1 MRRLFQHEFIMTRLM
16 SMVRLQTSSPDKD
29 NENEN
34 SNLKAQ
40 ITIMKKIHSDRNTL
54 RHGGLTT
61 LLNKHAIGL
70 PQPTNAKKQNKTRT
84 LKETTKFQGEK
95 ATSPSIIHTPEE
107 TTGRQPWNHWMESL
121 NGSTSPRKTTRSS
134 MDFTSQLSHL
144 TAPHWAWKDGYGE
157 YGRGMDM
164 GMYEWTLFWY
174 LWQDLGFHLH
184 YPTLTPCTDSAES
197 SNLSS
202 NFASM
207 DIINV
212 RVTVDICLG
221 GWINLFCIHWKV
233 PQYFPVLCI

>member
-1 MRRLFQHEFIMTRLM
+1 MHQMRCLSHLISFLMQMRRLFQHEFIMTRLM

-107 TTGRQPWNHWMESL
+107 TTGRQTDGHGIIEWKHVTSKDNPIQHGLDFTTVASHGATLGLEGWIWRIWRIWEGDGHGKYGKCTNEVCFDIFGRIWDFICIIQHLHLAPTPLSLQISARTLLPWTS
-121 NGSTSPRKTTRSS
+121 STS
-134 MDFTSQLSHL
+134 
-144 TAPHWAWKDGYGE
+144 
-157 YGRGMDM
+157 
-164 GMYEWTLFWY
+164 
-174 LWQDLGFHLH
+174 
-184 YPTLTPCTDSAES
+184 
-197 SNLSS
+197 
-202 NFASM
+202 
-207 DIINV
+207 V
-212 RVTVDICLG
+212 
-221 GWINLFCIHWKV
+221 
-233 PQYFPVLCI
+233 